1 MLSGFFLS
9 LLHLLPAV
17 GATSRCCQLPQSP
30 GETISGTGWEE
41 GRMLG
46 VEGRYIPSLTEVT
59 WAGIHACVCFSSQVV
74 VEWLIMFLKSG
85 FQRKRIKKRNAL
97 AK

>member
-1 MLSGFFLS
+1 
-9 LLHLLPAV
+9 
-17 GATSRCCQLPQSP
+17 
-30 GETISGTGWEE
+30 
-41 GRMLG
+41 MLG

-85 FQRKRIKKRNAL
+85 FQRKRIKKRNAV